1 MFHSWIVSL
10 LFAATGTFANLFI
23 FLFFYFCVCVCV
35 GLVPLVAFSIWSF
48 SFSLKLFY
56 AVPPPFRRKTSR
68 LNGKNVSSIDQQLMT
83 ALKTRKRWKKRRRFQ
98 WRLLVSRP
106 LFYFIFLFILFF
118 FFWFKLV
125 RHRRWFQRTLQSPTF
140 AKALSVVSLFAEW
153 AAAPSMTA
161 HLPFCTPNWSAV
173 KPLIYADQSASY
185 RPSKKAKKNVTTHAN
200 ELAVTV
206 GGVGPHV
213 SCKPLSSTLTSCQF
227 PFPVAICIRTHS
239 VNIESK

>member
-1 MFHSWIVSL
+1 MRCLLPFEEKQVDSMERMSRQSTNSWWPPLRHERDERRGGGSSDVCWSRGL
-10 LFAATGTFANLFI
+10 YFI
-23 FLFFYFCVCVCV
+23 
-35 GLVPLVAFSIWSF
+35 SF
-48 SFSLKLFY
+48 S
-56 AVPPPFRRKTSR
+56 
-68 LNGKNVSSIDQQLMT
+68 
-83 ALKTRKRWKKRRRFQ
+83 
-98 WRLLVSRP
+98 
-106 LFYFIFLFILFF
+106 YFILF